1 MYDVI
6 ILFNFLLVLDVS
18 SRGSTMKHVTH
29 VSHLIHIRCPI
40 GWLKEEASLNIP
52 LFFNRYFL
60 SGDLID

>member
-1 MYDVI
+1 
-6 ILFNFLLVLDVS
+6 
-18 SRGSTMKHVTH
+18 MKHVTH

-40 GWLKEEASLNIP
+40 GWLKEETSLNIP